1 MTAVNEKP
9 VLSGASTLPP
19 MEPEPTVGTGTELTT
34 QKTKRARKRVS
45 GDRFGVLNSFV
56 DCSIAGLSKAEIATW
71 LILYRDT
78 RNGTARTAQSDIA
91 KRAGLDVRT
100 IRRAIRKLE
109 AAGLLVVVF
118 KGSLNSGPSRYRILP
133 IRQ

>member
-1 MTAVNEKP
+1 MATINDKP

-19 MEPEPTVGTGTELTT
+19 MEPEPAENVNSEA
-34 QKTKRARKRVS
+34 KPRSKRKRVS
-45 GDRFGVLNSFV
+45 GDRFAVLNGFV
-56 DCSIAGLSKAEIATW
+56 DCSMAGLSKAELATW

-78 RNGTARTAQSDIA
+78 RNGTARTSQADIA
-91 KRAGLDVRT
+91 RRAGLDVRT
-100 IRRAIRKLE
+100 VRRAIRKLE

-118 KGSLNSGPSRYRILP
+118 KGGLNSGPSRYRVLP